1 MSVSGFEDS
10 IEVAGSQTA
19 TSTSTSLAASTA
31 SYAGSSQHHQS
42 QPNAHAGLGPHG
54 LQQAHLAHAGA
65 AGHIQPLNQPQ
76 QNQERHPS
84 LLHNVSSA
92 SGASAQ
98 PGYHSSQNQTQAL
111 LQHNTSSSSHSS
123 KRADRRSSSA
133 RSNSN
138 NEATTSSHS
147 APGSPKIDVAS
158 ASKRVTTA
166 AAGGQQGI
174 PSSGSSNTVLSH
186 SYFHTLPEEAAV
198 LFELKSSHQ
207 DPNQAPYQQLQ
218 HGSNQRMSM
227 DMLQRQGSNESTNE
241 YESRMANSGQMLIN
255 HNTINGSSV
264 ANSAGGGA
272 LLAGGAPPAPFPPD
286 FSTGGNISSNINGN
300 SANNTQNS
308 SSSTIYHLLPSTQP
322 IYTAAT
328 SAQATVVAHTA
339 ATNSSNSAAQTAN
352 VSSQSGGSQSG
363 ISCGGISGGKIQ
375 LDNAISPAVVAAVA
389 AAGYD
394 SDSDIEQ
401 QQQTTAASATS
412 GSRSRQKKFIK
423 NFKQLPQEEVVLQR
437 YSCALVSDI
446 LLQGHLY
453 ITENYFAFH
462 SNVFGY
468 VTRLQ
473 IPVRSVTKIT
483 KEKTAKIIPNA
494 VGVCTEDDVK
504 HIFASLLSRDTTF
517 KLMTRLWKRAI
528 REAGR
533 ITEEDL
539 MLPDTCDVP
548 EVDELDG
555 IINEDESS
563 DSEGFVQDGGGRK
576 SSHNRIESRIPTVVS
591 EVTGPIIVKRMNTS
605 NGTVY
610 YQQPAA
616 ATNSSAASANCRDP
630 SRNPASSD
638 SISSQNDI
646 QTRRRSSIL
655 SNGCGILSHL
665 SRSTILSIFVVV
677 LLIFLFCSSMYLVFR
692 VDSLQRQ
699 VESRYFYKIPGDW
712 PRMGQN
718 EESPEKIHKV
728 LDDNV
733 EQISTVRKSLEKL
746 SSLIQTEETP
756 SPSPYSTKDEI

>member
-1 MSVSGFEDS
+1 MSVSGFENS

-19 TSTSTSLAASTA
+19 TSSSTSLGASTA
-31 SYAGSSQHHQS
+31 SYAGSSQHY
-42 QPNAHAGLGPHG
+42 QPQPSAAHASAG
-54 LQQAHLAHAGA
+54 LQQAYAHA
-65 AGHIQPLNQPQ
+65 AGSTLGQQQQQPQ

-123 KRADRRSSSA
+123 KRANRRSSSA

-147 APGSPKIDVAS
+147 APGSPKIEVAS

-352 VSSQSGGSQSG
+352 VGSQSGGSQSG

-655 SNGCGILSHL
+655 SNGGGILSHL

-746 SSLIQTEETP
+746 STLIQTEETP